1 MNRLG
6 GKSNTGEGGEDA
18 DRLHDPERRSA
29 IKQVASGRF
38 GVTSE
43 YLTNADDIQI
53 KMAQGAKPG
62 EGGQLP
68 GHKVYPWVA
77 KTRHSTPGVGP
88 DLAAAAP
95 RHLLH
100 RGPRPA
106 DPRPEERQP
115 VGAGAREAGRRGRRR
130 HGRGRGVQGARRRG
144 ADLRA
149 RRRHRRG
156 PADLAQARRRS
167 LGARPRRDPADPAAQ
182 RAARPDRRAGRRP
195 DEDRPR
201 RDRGRA
207 ARRRGVRL
215 RDRAAGGLRLHHD
228 AGLPPRHLPG
238 RASPPRTRCCASG
251 TPASR
256 SSS

>member
-1 MNRLG
+1 M
-6 GKSNTGEGGEDA
+6 
-18 DRLHDPERRSA
+18 
-29 IKQVASGRF
+29 
-38 GVTSE
+38 TSE

-77 KTRHSTPGVGP
+77 KTRHSTPGVGLISP
-88 DLAAAAP
+88 AAAP
-95 RHLLH
+95 RHLLD

-115 VGAGAREAGRRGRRR
+115 VGARPRQAGRRGRRR
-130 HGRGRGVQGARRRG
+130 HGRGGRLQGARRRG
-144 ADLRA
+144 ADLRP
-149 RRRHRRG
+149 RRRHRRLA
-156 PADLAQARRRS
+156 ADLAQARGRS
-167 LGARPRRDPADPAAQ
+167 LGARPRRDPADAAAQ
-182 RAARPDRRAGRRP
+182 RAARPDRRADRRP
-195 DEDRPR
+195 AQDRPR
-201 RDRGRA
+201 RGHRRA

-215 RDRAAGGLRLHHD
+215 RHRAAGGLRLHHD

-238 RASPPRTRCCASG
+238 RRRHAEPGAARAV